1 MLYFLISCIKS
12 FCRFFTIILYSAI
25 LEYCSRKWLFIFYIA
40 TTLRNVC
47 VLKLYQNTFM
57 LTSYIFSLLLRNYS
71 NSPGTFYNKPRLLI
85 LIASVVVSLS
95 VVPFILPHLFHQH
108 MIYHILMHL
117 GTLILSQFLAVVS
130 ILAYLKSKT
139 TRILFMAL
147 GFVTLVVAEYVYLL
161 NSTEDMHP
169 MFLSQVNIELSHLI
183 LLIMVIF
190 FGISFLKSPQVKQ
203 V

>member
-1 MLYFLISCIKS
+1 M
-12 FCRFFTIILYSAI
+12 
-25 LEYCSRKWLFIFYIA
+25 
-40 TTLRNVC
+40 
-47 VLKLYQNTFM
+47 
-57 LTSYIFSLLLRNYS
+57 LLRNYS

-85 LIASVVVSLS
+85 LIASIVVSLS

-117 GTLILSQFLAVVS
+117 GALVLSQFLAVVS
-130 ILAYLKSKT
+130 ILAYLKSRT

-161 NSTEDMHP
+161 NSTEDVHP
-169 MFLSQVNIELSHLI
+169 MFIPLVNIELSHFI

>member
-1 MLYFLISCIKS
+1 M
-12 FCRFFTIILYSAI
+12 
-25 LEYCSRKWLFIFYIA
+25 
-40 TTLRNVC
+40 
-47 VLKLYQNTFM
+47 
-57 LTSYIFSLLLRNYS
+57 LRNYS
-71 NSPGTFYNKPRLLI
+71 NSPGTFYNKSRLLI
-85 LIASVVVSLS
+85 LIASIVVSLS

-117 GTLILSQFLAVVS
+117 GALVLSQFLAVVS
-130 ILAYLKSKT
+130 ILAYLKSRT

-161 NSTEDMHP
+161 NSTEDIHP
-169 MFLSQVNIELSHLI
+169 MFVPHVNIELSHFI